1 MQVKGVIFDLDGV
14 ITQTAN
20 VHFIAWKR
28 TFEEFLKSKGADPKF
43 TYEDDYV
50 PYVDGK
56 PRYKGVQSFIESR
69 GFKLPFGDPSDK
81 AGKMTY
87 CGIGNNKNI
96 AFREVIKHEGVDLYD
111 STLTFIKELEKHN
124 IQIGVA
130 SSSKNCRFI
139 LESVN
144 LAERFETIVDG
155 EVSQKLQLKGKPEAD
170 IFEKAASNMRLHP
183 KECVVVE
190 DAISGVQAG
199 RNGNFGLV
207 LGITR
212 TGDKQSLLANG
223 ADIVV
228 NDMEEI
234 SFENVLQWFKNDVYE
249 DNWHLTYHGYN
260 PEEEMLREALTTT
273 GNGYF
278 GSRGAFESERA
289 DDDTHYPGTYV
300 AGVFNKT
307 PSKVH
312 DKTIFNNDFVNLPN
326 WLLVQFKIGEDKKPL
341 TLANCEVLEYEHRL
355 NMRDAIMT
363 RYMVVRDKKG
373 RETEINVERFAN
385 IQLPHHGHIKYEITP
400 LNYNEKITI
409 ISGIDGSII
418 NYGVPRYRQLNSKH
432 LDVIDKHAENGT
444 VYLHARTN
452 ASKVDIHTTIRNQ
465 LFEDEKQYQLHTSRV
480 QEKDEEI
487 YEHLKFNAEKG
498 KTYKLEKTAA
508 IYTSRDMDVADPQQ
522 SSRMNAENAADFETL
537 FISHRDY
544 WHGMWKKTGI
554 KIEGDRFTQ
563 KVARLHTYHL
573 LVTGSPHNQ
582 NFDAGIPARGL
593 HGEAY
598 RGHIFWDEVY
608 ILPFFVKHYPEIVN
622 AFLKYRYR
630 RLDDARAYAR
640 EHGYSGAMFPWQTA
654 DDGKEETQ
662 EIHYNP
668 VSGDWG
674 PDLSRRQRHVSIAIA
689 YDVLE
694 YMKYTG
700 DDAFFENY
708 GSDLFYAICRFWASI
723 AEYNETDKRYHING
737 VMGPD
742 EFHEKYPGKPNEE
755 GGINDNAYTNVMVSW
770 LLNRAVELL
779 DEMPET
785 LTQRINPTKDEIK
798 RWKAIASKLYVP
810 MDESGIIEQYAG
822 YFDLKELDWAHY
834 KEKYGNIRR
843 MDRIL
848 KSENDSP
855 DNYKVSKQ
863 ADVLMMFFLLQPQ
876 QVKETLQRLGYQ
888 CGDPVDLLRKNFDY
902 YIKRTSHGSTLSYVV
917 HSYVLKYL
925 NVDKRVLW
933 KWFSNA
939 MESDIYDTQG
949 GTTREGIHAGVM
961 AGSLDI
967 IIKNFAGLKMNNTIE
982 IAPNLPDHWNR
993 ISFNV
998 LYKGEEFNYTIT
1010 HDEIVIRPTKECK
1023 SNFEFIIGGKTHSME
1038 NRKELKVKY

>member
-14 ITQTAN
+14 ITKTAS
-20 VHFIAWKR
+20 VHFTAWKR
-28 TFEEFLKSKGADPKF
+28 TFAEFLESQGADPRF

-56 PRYKGVQSFIESR
+56 PRYKGVQSFLESR
-69 GFKLPFGDPSDK
+69 GFNLPFGDPSDE

-87 CGIGNNKNI
+87 CGIGNNKNN
-96 AFREVIKHEGVDLYD
+96 AFRDVIREDGVDFYD
-111 STLTFIKELEKHN
+111 STLAFIN
-124 IQIGVA
+124 ILQERNIHIGVA

-139 LESVN
+139 LETVG
-144 LAERFETIVDG
+144 LADRFETIVDG

-170 IFEKAASNMRLHP
+170 IFEKAAADMGLQP

-212 TGDKQSLLANG
+212 TGDLQSLRANG

-234 SFENVLQWFKNDVYE
+234 TFDDVLQWFKTGVYE
-249 DNWHLTYHGYN
+249 DNWHLTYHDFK
-260 PEEEMLREALTTT
+260 PEEELLRESLTTT

-278 GSRGAFESERA
+278 GSRGAFEGLRT
-289 DDDTHYPGTYV
+289 DDDTHYPGTYI
-300 AGVFNKT
+300 AGVFNKL

-312 DKTIFNNDFVNLPN
+312 DKTIYNNDFVNIPN
-326 WLLVQFKIGEDKKPL
+326 WLLIEFTIGDDGKPINL
-341 TLANCEVLEYEHRL
+341 KECEILEYEHRL

-363 RYMVVRDKKG
+363 RYMVIRDKKG
-373 RETEINVERFAN
+373 RETEIHIERFAN
-385 IQLPHHGHIKYEITP
+385 IQLPHLGHIKFEFTPHNYSETITF
-400 LNYNEKITI
+400 T
-409 ISGIDGSII
+409 SGIDGSVI
-418 NYGVPRYRQLNSKH
+418 NSGVPRYRQLNSKH
-432 LDVIDKHAENGT
+432 LDILEKNSQNGNI
-444 VYLHARTN
+444 YMHARTN
-452 ASKVDIHTTIRNQ
+452 TSKVDIHTTIRNQ
-465 LFEDEKQYQLHTSRV
+465 VFTDEGIYNLHSTDV
-480 QEKDEEI
+480 IEKDEEI
-487 YEHLKFNAEKG
+487 YENITFKAEEG
-498 KTYKLEKTAA
+498 KTYQLEKTAA
-508 IYTSRDMDVADPQQ
+508 FYTSRDMDVADAKQ
-522 SSRMNAENAADFETL
+522 SSQMQAENAADFETL

-544 WHGMWKKTGI
+544 WHGMWDKTGI
-554 KIEGDRFTQ
+554 TIEGDRFTQ

-608 ILPFFVKHYPEIVN
+608 ILPFYVKHYPEIVS

-630 RLDDARAYAR
+630 RLDDARAYAH
-640 EHGYSGAMFPWQTA
+640 EHGYKGAMFPWQTA

-662 EIHYNP
+662 IIHYNP
-668 VSGDWG
+668 VSGKWD

-694 YMKYTG
+694 YMKYTE

-708 GSDLFYAICRFWASI
+708 GSDLFYDICRFWASI
-723 AEYNETDKRYHING
+723 AEYNEDDGRYHING

-742 EFHEKYPGKPNEE
+742 EFHEKYPGKPDEE
-755 GGINDNAYTNVMVSW
+755 GGINDNAYTNVLVSW

-779 DEMPET
+779 NKMPDT
-785 LTQRINPTKDEIK
+785 LRKRINPSDEEIA
-798 RWKAIASKLYVP
+798 RWKAIASKLYIS
-810 MDESGIIEQYAG
+810 MTDEGIIEQYAG

-863 ADVLMMFFLLQPQ
+863 ADVLMMFFLLQPR
-876 QVKETLQRLGYQ
+876 QVKETLDRLGYH
-888 CGDPVDLLRKNFDY
+888 CDDPVDLLRKNFDY

-967 IIKNFAGLKMNNTIE
+967 IIKNFAGLKMNNAIE
-982 IAPNLPDHWNR
+982 IAPNLPDHWEH

-1010 HDEIVIRPTKECK
+1010 HDEIVIKPIEPGE
-1023 SNFEFIIGGKTHSME
+1023 SNFKFIIGGKTHSME